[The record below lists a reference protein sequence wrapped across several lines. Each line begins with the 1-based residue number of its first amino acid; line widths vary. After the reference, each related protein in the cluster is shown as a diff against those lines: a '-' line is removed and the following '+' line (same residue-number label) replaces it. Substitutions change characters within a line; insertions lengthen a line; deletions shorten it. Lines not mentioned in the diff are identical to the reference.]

1 MPVLGKKVFRKKR
14 DFMKYNLYFYD
25 GSKNAVVMTYMEGKE
40 LVVEC
45 DRAEANVV
53 FDVLED
59 RGYLVRLAMQEPA
72 SYIQIAMKPNCLQDY
87 VDAMYLTK

>member
-1 MPVLGKKVFRKKR
+1 
-14 DFMKYNLYFYD
+14 MKYNLYFYD
-25 GSKNAVVMTYMEGKE
+25 GSKNAVVMTDMEGKE

-72 SYIQIAMKPNCLQDY
+72 SYIADCNESEW
-87 VDAMYLTK
+87 LTGLCGCNVFN

>member
-1 MPVLGKKVFRKKR
+1 
-14 DFMKYNLYFYD
+14 MKYNLYFYD
-25 GSKNAVVMTYMEGKE
+25 GSKNAVVMTDMVEGKE

-45 DRAEANVV
+45 DRAEANEV

-72 SYIQIAMKPNCLQDY
+72 SYIQIAIKPNGLQDY

>member
-1 MPVLGKKVFRKKR
+1 
-14 DFMKYNLYFYD
+14 MKYNLYFYD
-25 GSKNAVVMTYMEGKE
+25 GSKNAVVMTDMVEGKE

-45 DRAEANVV
+45 DRAEANEV

-72 SYIQIAMKPNCLQDY
+72 SYIQIAMKPNGLQDY

>member
-1 MPVLGKKVFRKKR
+1 
-14 DFMKYNLYFYD
+14 MKYNLYFYD
-25 GSKNAVVMTYMEGKE
+25 GSKNAVVMTDMVEGKE

-72 SYIQIAMKPNCLQDY
+72 SYIQIAIKLNGLQDY

>member
-1 MPVLGKKVFRKKR
+1 
-14 DFMKYNLYFYD
+14 MKYNLYFYD
-25 GSKNAVVMTYMEGKE
+25 GSKNAVVMTDMVEGKE

-59 RGYLVRLAMQEPA
+59 RGYLVRLAMQEPV
-72 SYIQIAMKPNCLQDY
+72 SYIQIAIKPNGLQDY

>member
-1 MPVLGKKVFRKKR
+1 
-14 DFMKYNLYFYD
+14 MKYNLYFYD

-53 FDVLED
+53 LD

-72 SYIQIAMKPNCLQDY
+72 SYNQIAIKPNGLQDY

>member
-1 MPVLGKKVFRKKR
+1 
-14 DFMKYNLYFYD
+14 MKYNLYFYD
-25 GSKNAVVMTYMEGKE
+25 GSKNAVVMTDMEGKE

-53 FDVLED
+53 FDVMED
-59 RGYLVRLAMQEPA
+59 RGYLVRLAMQESA
-72 SYIQIAMKPNCLQDY
+72 SYIQIAMKPNGLQDY

>member
-1 MPVLGKKVFRKKR
+1 MIFRKKR

-25 GSKNAVVMTYMEGKE
+25 GSKNAVVMTDMEGKE

-72 SYIQIAMKPNCLQDY
+72 SYIQIAIKPNGLQDY

>member
-1 MPVLGKKVFRKKR
+1 
-14 DFMKYNLYFYD
+14 MKYNLYFYD
-25 GSKNAVVMTYMEGKE
+25 GSKNAVVMTDMVEGKE

-45 DRAEANVV
+45 DRAEANEV

-72 SYIQIAMKPNCLQDY
+72 SYIQIAMKPNGLQDY
-87 VDAMYLTK
+87 VDAMYLTI

>member
-1 MPVLGKKVFRKKR
+1 
-14 DFMKYNLYFYD
+14 MKYNLYFYD

-72 SYIQIAMKPNCLQDY
+72 SYIQIAMKPNGLQDY
-87 VDAMYLTK
+87 ADAMYLTK

>member
-1 MPVLGKKVFRKKR
+1 MIFRKKR

-25 GSKNAVVMTYMEGKE
+25 GSKNAVVMTDMVEGKE

-72 SYIQIAMKPNCLQDY
+72 SYIQIAIKPR
-87 VDAMYLTK
+87 LTGLCGCNVFN